1 MDGFTAIMGAIVDK
15 SCDGKSKQSRT
26 GQRALYGGNGYG
38 NRMLNMVP
46 EPVRR

>member
-1 MDGFTAIMGAIVDK
+1 MPAFMAIMSRIVDK

-46 EPVRR
+46 EPVCR